1 MDNFAADKTIHSIR
15 LMVNLNIDIPDGFLE
30 EETRC
35 GHLVSRQTKELW
47 AIELDL
53 LHELRRVCE
62 KHGLKFAAD
71 CGTLLGAIRHK
82 GFIPWDDDVD
92 VCMLRSDYE
101 RLCEVAPKEL
111 KYPYEWLTHDTDN
124 RFNKGF
130 AKLCNS
136 LTTAIENPYWKRNQ
150 GVFIDIFPL
159 DNLTQDA
166 EQLEKQKH
174 DVLQWERR
182 YLRMTECLF
191 AYNPHEPI
199 PLGKRMGRLLHRY
212 YYILTGKGLKEGNRR
227 FKEYEKACKRF
238 NDEPLEF
245 VCDVAFG
252 VHVMKDKVL
261 KKDFDNLQ
269 EMDFEFTKIP
279 VMPHYDEYL
288 KSQYGDY
295 MKPVRGTSHFIL
307 QGIDTDKP
315 YTEYIK

>member
-1 MDNFAADKTIHSIR
+1 
-15 LMVNLNIDIPDGFLE
+15 
-30 EETRC
+30 
-35 GHLVSRQTKELW
+35 
-47 AIELDL
+47 
-53 LHELRRVCE
+53 
-62 KHGLKFAAD
+62 
-71 CGTLLGAIRHK
+71 
-82 GFIPWDDDVD
+82 
-92 VCMLRSDYE
+92 
-101 RLCEVAPKEL
+101 
-111 KYPYEWLTHDTDN
+111 
-124 RFNKGF
+124 
-130 AKLCNS
+130 
-136 LTTAIENPYWKRNQ
+136 
-150 GVFIDIFPL
+150 
-159 DNLTQDA
+159 
-166 EQLEKQKH
+166 
-174 DVLQWERR
+174 VLQWERR

-191 AYNPHEPI
+191 AYNPHEPM

-212 YYILTGKGLKEGNRR
+212 YYILTGKGFKEGNRR

-315 YTEYIK
+315 YTEYIQ

>member
-15 LMVNLNIDIPDGFLE
+15 LMVNLNIDIPAGFLE

-62 KHGLKFAAD
+62 KHDLKFAAD
-71 CGTLLGAIRHK
+71 
-82 GFIPWDDDVD
+82 
-92 VCMLRSDYE
+92 
-101 RLCEVAPKEL
+101 
-111 KYPYEWLTHDTDN
+111 
-124 RFNKGF
+124 KGF

-191 AYNPHEPI
+191 AYNPHEPM

-212 YYILTGKGLKEGNRR
+212 YYILTGKGFKEGNRR

-295 MKPVRGTSHFIL
+295 MKPVRGISHFIL